1 MSDFITLPADKLF
14 LPQPIIDEAVLAAL
28 KEDLGRAGDITTLAT
43 IPADARAKAVIA
55 ARDEGVISGIPLA
68 ESAFRQIG
76 TWKGEAVT
84 FSPKI
89 CDGTA
94 VTKGDVVAEIEGPAR
109 LVLSAERIALNFLC
123 HMSGVA
129 TATYE
134 MVKLTKG
141 TKAKVTCTRKT
152 LPGLRAFEKY
162 AVKCGGG
169 SNHRFGLDDAI
180 LIKDN
185 HIAVAG
191 SITEAIRRSRD
202 YVGHL
207 VRVEV
212 EVDTIEQLKEAI
224 ACKPDV
230 IMLDNMGPEKLSE
243 ALALLE
249 DTGIISEASGG
260 VSPTSI
266 RALAETG
273 VDYISAGYITHS
285 APNFDLGL
293 DISLS

>member
-1 MSDFITLPADKLF
+1 MSDTKILPADKLF
-14 LPQPIIDEAVLAAL
+14 LPQPIIDDAVLAAL

-43 IPADARAKAVIA
+43 IPADAHAKAVIA
-55 ARDEGVISGIPLA
+55 ARDEGIISGIPMA

-76 TWKGEAVT
+76 VWHGEAVSFT
-84 FSPKI
+84 PMI
-89 CDGTA
+89 ADGSEVKA
-94 VTKGDVVAEIEGPAR
+94 GDVVAEIYGPAR
-109 LVLSAERIALNFLC
+109 LVLSAERIALNFMC

-129 TATYE
+129 TATLK
-134 MVKLTKG
+134 MVKLIEG
-141 TKAKVTCTRKT
+141 TKAKVTGTRKT

-191 SITEAIRRSRD
+191 SITEAIRRSREF
-202 YVGHL
+202 VGHL

-230 IMLDNMGPEKLSE
+230 IMLDNMGPEKLTE
-243 ALALLE
+243 ALALLAG
-249 DTGIISEASGG
+249 TGIISEASGG
-260 VSPTSI
+260 VSPTTI
-266 RALAETG
+266 AAIAKTG

-293 DISLS
+293 DISVS

>member
-1 MSDFITLPADKLF
+1 MSEARPIHADKLF

-43 IPADARAKAVIA
+43 IPEAAHAKAVIA
-55 ARDEGVISGIPLA
+55 ARHQGIISGIPLA

-76 TWKGEAVT
+76 KWNGEAVE
-84 FSPKI
+84 FSPKM
-89 CDGTA
+89 CDGTE
-94 VTKGDVVAEIEGPAR
+94 VKKGDVVAEIHGPAR

-129 TATYE
+129 TATHE
-134 MVKLTKG
+134 MVKLTEG
-141 TKAKVTCTRKT
+141 TRARVTCTRKT

-202 YVGHL
+202 FVGHL

-224 ACKPDV
+224 AAKPDV
-230 IMLDNMGPEKLSE
+230 IMLDNMGPEKLTE
-243 ALALLE
+243 ALVLL
-249 DTGIISEASGG
+249 DGTGIISEASGG
-260 VSPTSI
+260 VSPATI
-266 RALAETG
+266 RAIAQTG

-293 DISLS
+293 DISVS

>member
-1 MSDFITLPADKLF
+1 MSDLKSLSADKLF

-43 IPADARAKAVIA
+43 IPAEAHARAVIA
-55 ARDEGVISGIPLA
+55 ARDEGIISGIPLA

-76 TWKGEAVT
+76 TWNGEAVT
-84 FSPKI
+84 FSPKMT
-89 CDGTA
+89 DGTK
-94 VTKGDVVAEIEGPAR
+94 VKKGDVVAEINGPAR

-129 TATYE
+129 SATFE
-134 MVKLTKG
+134 MVKLTEG

-230 IMLDNMGPEKLSE
+230 IMLDNMGPEKLTE

-249 DTGIISEASGG
+249 GTGIISEASGG
-260 VSPTSI
+260 VSPATI
-266 RALAETG
+266 RALAQTG

-293 DISLS
+293 DISVS